1 MSHHFCMTSFL
12 RRCTA
17 NLTFLILQWSFF
29 TYMITTGSRN
39 YQITQNWNK
48 KKPLRRSKDLSENL
62 SLKLLRDAIL
72 TSMPGHSDIRCFKMS
87 NFQSD
92 DYHWLPNFS
101 HHIKFKLKTL
111 IRSKDLL
118 QNLSLKFLW
127 DVIFLSFPDQWDF
140 LFIRIANF

>member
-1 MSHHFCMTSFL
+1 MTSFL

-29 TYMITTGSRN
+29 TYMITTVSRN

-72 TSMPGHSDIRCFKMS
+72 TSTPGHSDIRCFKMS

-92 DYHWLPNFS
+92 DYHWLANFS